1 MIFLYKALFVL
12 LFAYLGTRI
21 PPFPGA
27 TPVSGGLL
35 GGGVALFL
43 AILAINIR
51 QMELKTLWSATLG
64 LVLGGLIGWLC
75 SLSLDLVAQTVF
87 THAFYKAVFLLA
99 FPLTGLFV
107 GLQKPNM
114 FSPFSI
120 REFFRGSSISQDSF
134 LLDTSAIIDGRVVG
148 IAQTGFIRGELII
161 TQFVLAELQ
170 MIADSSD
177 PSKKIRGRRGLD
189 MIDQLKQNHDLSVT
203 IINKPV
209 TGVREVDQ
217 KLILLAREMN
227 CRIVTND
234 INLSRIAQLQDVP
247 VLNVNELAFAL
258 KPAVLPGETMNLT
271 ITREGK
277 EKRQGIAYLEDGTM
291 VVVDDARGDVGKTM
305 AVEVTSVLQTSSG

>member
-1 MIFLYKALFVL
+1 M
-12 LFAYLGTRI
+12 
-21 PPFPGA
+21 
-27 TPVSGGLL
+27 
-35 GGGVALFL
+35 
-43 AILAINIR
+43 
-51 QMELKTLWSATLG
+51 
-64 LVLGGLIGWLC
+64 
-75 SLSLDLVAQTVF
+75 F

-305 AVEVTSVLQTSSG
+305 DVEVTSVLQTSSGKLIFARKKWANGVS